1 MGARITDPL
10 SLKKERCPMIQK
22 QMYFIRGYYILLLL
36 VLYLSFYE
44 KSVFYL
50 FFTNTILAYIP
61 IELARW
67 VKVSSSKLVSL
78 VLILFWLLFFP
89 NNFYLFTDLFHL
101 SLLSPYDPSTMMI
114 SVKMEIWYKLLLV
127 VLSVFPTTFFGCES
141 LWMVTNVIVKKI
153 GIGVYQWLVISV
165 VLFINAIGIYFGR
178 FLRLNSTDVFTDSKE
193 TFMRFVEAFTKIDGP
208 SFLLIVLIFF
218 FSLIFVYIYR
228 LGIKFALLAEREELY
243 EDTSSRR

>member
-1 MGARITDPL
+1 
-10 SLKKERCPMIQK
+10 MIQK

-61 IELARW
+61 IELAMW
-67 VKVSSSKLVSL
+67 IKSSRSKLVSL
-78 VLILFWLLFFP
+78 VLILFWLLFFL

-114 SVKMEIWYKLLLV
+114 SMEIEIWYKLLLV
-127 VLSVFPTTFFGCES
+127 VLSVFPTTFLGCES
-141 LWMVTNVIVKKI
+141 LWIVTDIIVKKI
-153 GIGVYQWLVISV
+153 GIGVYQWLVVSII
-165 VLFINAIGIYFGR
+165 LFINAIGIYFGR

-193 TFMRFVEAFTKIDGP
+193 TLMRLIEAFTRIDSP
-208 SFLLIVLIFF
+208 SFLLIVLIFL
-218 FSLIFVYIYR
+218 FSLIFVYIYK
-228 LGIKFALLAEREELY
+228 LGIKFALLAEGEDLY

>member
-1 MGARITDPL
+1 
-10 SLKKERCPMIQK
+10 MIQK

-61 IELARW
+61 IELAMWIR
-67 VKVSSSKLVSL
+67 SSRSKLVSL
-78 VLILFWLLFFP
+78 MLILFWLLFFP
-89 NNFYLFTDLFHL
+89 NNFYLFIDLFHL

-114 SVKMEIWYKLLLV
+114 SMEMEIWYKLLLV
-127 VLSVFPTTFFGCES
+127 VLSVFPTTFLGCES
-141 LWMVTNVIVKKI
+141 LWIVTDIIVKKI
-153 GIGVYQWLVISV
+153 GIGVYQWLVVSII
-165 VLFINAIGIYFGR
+165 LFINAIGIYFGR

-193 TFMRFVEAFTKIDGP
+193 TLMRLIEAFTRIDSP

-218 FSLIFVYIYR
+218 FSLIFVYIYK
-228 LGIKFALLAEREELY
+228 LGIKFALLAEGEDLY